1 MVHWW
6 FGSLGSCTS
15 TQRPYTHHLQAANK
29 PGSRKQQTAIVN
41 KSISSS
47 GGIISI
53 DAQNPYFDEVREKIE
68 NKYGGEKNKGHIRC
82 VAEKICGG
90 PEKLDEAVEQG
101 QVTVSMD
108 ENNIAFYAIKTMVCG
123 KITSTH
129 NITRIGRAKAIS
141 TDDFA
146 KMANNLAAMGW
157 NFKATPKQVKQ
168 AEENKGYPIVCIEK
182 MDSAKDA
189 SKKLLVSCSQIHQK
203 LSVSTQNQLVAQA
216 ASSLIDMMGMLQNK
230 EATLDSMRLL
240 GRWPN
245 KRVATID
252 EVIKCKKYLVRV
264 KSGERADRS
273 LSRPTEKEIE
283 RVSDRDGEREGERE
297 REKERETETQLES
310 ESDKPP

>member
-1 MVHWW
+1 
-6 FGSLGSCTS
+6 
-15 TQRPYTHHLQAANK
+15 
-29 PGSRKQQTAIVN
+29 VN

-123 KITSTH
+123 KTTSTH

-146 KMANNLAAMGW
+146 KMANSLAAMGW
-157 NFKATPKQVKQ
+157 NFKATPKQVKH

-189 SKKLLVSCSQIHQK
+189 SKKLLASCSQIHQK
-203 LSVSTQNQLVAQA
+203 LSVSTQNQLVTQA

-273 LSRPTEKEIE
+273 LLRPTEKEIE

-297 REKERETETQLES
+297 KERERERDRDTT
-310 ESDKPP
+310 